1 MFKGVVMAKIRK
13 LGKKTRL
20 AVIFSLVT
28 ILMLVMVTPSYAT
41 TVTIWGPDYVY
52 RGWNLDFWVQI
63 DIYNCEQIPID
74 YIRVDM
80 SGAGSAYVKFNPNGT
95 ITDQCGDF
103 TMLSASF
110 PAPGQGY
117 DYCYNR
123 GYGYG
128 YSPEEGYNQ
137 YDWFEMGYGYGY
149 GYGYEGYWDGE
160 GYGCYPGVVS
170 LRYKIRLNTTG
181 MDYGAYNACAAAHL
195 NYEPLSP
202 TFFTSEICYPFLI
215 GAPAGGGGGGPPP
228 TEEPTTHS
236 ETISG
241 PVCCLDLSR
250 LLDSEGRTTRPIE
263 LTCTG
268 CEFNLVIP
276 AGSLMLGPDGFPL
289 DEICF
294 TILQTPPVPE
304 GWAMVGR
311 AIEFEPSGAT
321 FDPAITMTIDYD
333 PANVPEGA
341 SESDIVLAYYDG
353 AKWVHLGT
361 TVNTAADTATASI
374 SHFTPFALLVEL
386 PPPPPEPAPPPA
398 PEPAPAPAPAP
409 PPPPPPAPPAEP
421 ASMWWIWV
429 IVGVVVVGI
438 VVWIFMR
445 RRTA

>member
-1 MFKGVVMAKIRK
+1 M
-13 LGKKTRL
+13 
-20 AVIFSLVT
+20 
-28 ILMLVMVTPSYAT
+28 
-41 TVTIWGPDYVY
+41 
-52 RGWNLDFWVQI
+52 N
-63 DIYNCEQIPID
+63 
-74 YIRVDM
+74 
-80 SGAGSAYVKFNPNGT
+80 
-95 ITDQCGDF
+95 
-103 TMLSASF
+103 
-110 PAPGQGY
+110 
-117 DYCYNR
+117 
-123 GYGYG
+123 
-128 YSPEEGYNQ
+128 
-137 YDWFEMGYGYGY
+137 
-149 GYGYEGYWDGE
+149 
-160 GYGCYPGVVS
+160 
-170 LRYKIRLNTTG
+170 
-181 MDYGAYNACAAAHL
+181 YGAYNACAAAHL
-195 NYEPLSP
+195 GNQWYWGQCFDFSSLSLV
-202 TFFTSEICYPFLI
+202 SQACYPFLI
-215 GAPAGGGGGGPPP
+215 GQPEGGGNGGAPP

-250 LLDSEGRTTRPIE
+250 LLDSEGRTTRSIE

-353 AKWVHLGT
+353 AKWVHLKT
-361 TVNTAADTATASI
+361 TIATAADTATASI

-421 ASMWWIWV
+421 TPMAWWIWV
-429 IVGVVVVGI
+429 IVGVVVVGL